1 MKVLRKAPGLV
12 ITLDRGWV
20 SFDHEDGWRLGWDD
34 PRLEPVEYMAR
45 AALILATCAA
55 SELTGRICYSQ
66 PLLKKH
72 GQL

>member
-1 MKVLRKAPGLV
+1 
-12 ITLDRGWV
+12 
-20 SFDHEDGWRLGWDD
+20 
-34 PRLEPVEYMAR
+34 MAR